1 MFLCIFTFGILKCIF
16 TCTIMS
22 VTRNEIVSMQF
33 TSENP
38 REAILWGFH
47 LG

>member
-1 MFLCIFTFGILKCIF
+1 MLFFTFGILKYIF
-16 TCTIMS
+16 AYATIS

-33 TSENP
+33 TSETP